1 VNKVE
6 EIENLNGDG
15 ALRRT
20 AALLILLTAAARA
33 RIVASDART
42 FVANR
47 LGDFF
52 LAARE
57 SSLVRFGESDATAA
71 LAAVEIEQMS
81 CSTDTLQSE
90 IDPPK

>member
-1 VNKVE
+1 MNKVE

-52 LAARE
+52 LAYK
-57 SSLVRFGESDATAA
+57 SSLVRLGESNATAA